1 MIALLN
7 GRLVRKTTESVI
19 VDVGGVG
26 YELFI
31 PLSTYYDLPETGG
44 AVKLNVYTHIKED
57 ALQLYGFA
65 TDLEKDVFTL
75 LISVS
80 GVGPKL
86 ARNILSGVAVEEFIA
101 ALAEGNKARLNAI
114 PGIGTKTADRLIVE
128 LKDKFLALKPMP
140 AGHSMDGGYSMP
152 GGPGRPGSAAGDAV
166 TIDVVSALAN
176 LGYRNSHAEDA
187 VRKTRASLDPGFG
200 FEVLFKESLRAISKR

>member
-26 YELFI
+26 YEVFI
-31 PLSTYYDLPETGG
+31 PLSTYYDLPEVGG
-44 AVKLNVYTHIKED
+44 SVKLNVYTHIKED

-65 TDLEKDVFTL
+65 TDREKDVFAL

-86 ARNILSGVAVEEFIA
+86 ARNILSGVAVEEFIT
-101 ALAEGNKARLNAI
+101 ALSEGDKARLNAI
-114 PGIGTKTADRLIVE
+114 PGIGSKTAERLIVE
-128 LKDKFLALKPMP
+128 LRDKVGALKPMP
-140 AGHSMDGGYSMP
+140 AGH
-152 GGPGRPGSAAGDAV
+152 GGPSPASGDAV

-187 VRKTRASLDPGFG
+187 VRTAREALEPGFG
-200 FEVLFKESLRAISKR
+200 FELLFKESLRSIAKR

>member
-1 MIALLN
+1 MIALIN

-65 TDLEKDVFTL
+65 TDREKDVFEL

-86 ARNILSGVAVEEFIA
+86 ARNILSGVAVEEFIT
-101 ALAEGNKARLNAI
+101 ALSEGDKARLNAI
-114 PGIGTKTADRLIVE
+114 PGIGAKTADRLIVE
-128 LKDKFLALKPMP
+128 LRDKILALKPMP
-140 AGHSMDGGYSMP
+140 T
-152 GGPGRPGSAAGDAV
+152 GPGRAGSAAGDAV

-187 VRKTRASLDPGFG
+187 VRKARAGLDPGFG
-200 FEVLFKESLRAISKR
+200 FEVLFKESLRSIAKR

>member
-44 AVKLNVYTHIKED
+44 FVKLNVYTHIKED

-65 TDLEKDVFTL
+65 TDLEKDVFEL

-101 ALAEGNKARLNAI
+101 ALAEGDKARLNAI
-114 PGIGTKTADRLIVE
+114 PGIGSKTADRLIVE
-128 LKDKFLALKPMP
+128 LRDKVLALKPMA
-140 AGHSMDGGYSMP
+140 AGPGRPGGHSMP
-152 GGPGRPGSAAGDAV
+152 GGPAAGDAV

-187 VRKTRASLDPGFG
+187 VRKAREVLDPGFG
-200 FEVLFKESLRAISKR
+200 FEVLFKESLRSIAKR

>member
-65 TDLEKDVFTL
+65 TDREKDVFEL

-101 ALAEGNKARLNAI
+101 ALSEGDKARLNAI
-114 PGIGTKTADRLIVE
+114 PGIGAKTADRLIVE
-128 LKDKFLALKPMP
+128 LRDKVLALKPM
-140 AGHSMDGGYSMP
+140 AA
-152 GGPGRPGSAAGDAV
+152 GPGRQGSAAGDAV

-187 VRKTRASLDPGFG
+187 VRKARASLDPGFG
-200 FEVLFKESLRAISKR
+200 FEVLFKESLRAIAKR